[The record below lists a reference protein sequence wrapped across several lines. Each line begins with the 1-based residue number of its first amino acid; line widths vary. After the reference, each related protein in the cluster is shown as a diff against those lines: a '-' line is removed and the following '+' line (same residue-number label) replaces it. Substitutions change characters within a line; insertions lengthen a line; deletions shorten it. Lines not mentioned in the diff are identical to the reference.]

1 MWLKIQ
7 AASYALMLVP
17 FLLEFPDLGG
27 QRLELI
33 LQTSIFLLDF

>member
-1 MWLKIQ
+1 
-7 AASYALMLVP
+7 MLIP
-17 FLLEFPDLGG
+17 FLLEFTDLGG